1 MTPNTHLI
9 ASLLFVAVAAAQT
22 PPLRRGV
29 SVQIPVT
36 TNAVAV
42 PDADMADSLIVA
54 VTYRGAIFLEVT
66 RVTPAQLSWKLK
78 SELDGHPGKSVYVKG
93 DERTPY
99 STIAEVLDALRTAQ
113 VNATTLVTEQ
123 RDLTDASYVQPKG
136 LEVALLPPPD
146 AAQSII
152 LRVGN
157 GQTSDAELKQQA
169 QRDKLVV
176 LEVNENSTFGEV
188 VHAIDVCRAAGA
200 KVFLATPAK

>member
-1 MTPNTHLI
+1 
-9 ASLLFVAVAAAQT
+9 
-22 PPLRRGV
+22 
-29 SVQIPVT
+29 
-36 TNAVAV
+36 
-42 PDADMADSLIVA
+42 
-54 VTYRGAIFLEVT
+54 
-66 RVTPAQLSWKLK
+66 
-78 SELDGHPGKSVYVKG
+78 
-93 DERTPY
+93 
-99 STIAEVLDALRTAQ
+99 
-113 VNATTLVTEQ
+113 
-123 RDLTDASYVQPKG
+123 VQPKG
-136 LEVALLPPPD
+136 LEVALLPPSD